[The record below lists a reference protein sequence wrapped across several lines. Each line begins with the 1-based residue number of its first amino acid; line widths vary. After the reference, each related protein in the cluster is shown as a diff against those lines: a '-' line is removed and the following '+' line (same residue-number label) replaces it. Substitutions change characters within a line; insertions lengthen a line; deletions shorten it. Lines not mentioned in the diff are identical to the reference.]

1 METMIKKMICLS
13 LFCLVLIPGVATSGQ
28 GRVQSRE
35 RREQKPRPRAASTR
49 NVAELRQEAD
59 RAREAG
65 KIDAAILLYQQAVAA
80 EPVWIDGWWYLGTLH
95 YEKDQY
101 SQGAAAFQRAIALQP
116 RIGAPW
122 AMLGLCEFRMGEYDR
137 SLASLRQAHRLGTGD
152 NQELGRVMRY
162 HEGQLL
168 LLKGDFETAQ
178 NIFGVLSYDNV
189 MTEDL
194 FLAHGLASL
203 RLARIPSQISPTA
216 RDRQLI
222 RRVGFAEHLYA
233 QKNFGDAQR
242 EFEQLVADYPGQ
254 PGVQY
259 AYGRF
264 MINQRNDET
273 AIAAFHREIETS
285 PSHALARLQIAYIK
299 LRNRE
304 PQDGLRYAREAVNL
318 NPRLSLGHYVLG
330 RTLLETE
337 QVTEAVAELEVARR
351 LSPNEPRIHF
361 VLARAYGRAGRKS
374 EADQARE
381 TFARLNRLA
390 EESAAQGNPRGE
402 VINESLDRPPQ

>member
-1 METMIKKMICLS
+1 MQKVKWVFGGVLVCFG
-13 LFCLVLIPGVATSGQ
+13 LFLVGLGNVPTLAQARQ
-28 GRVQSRE
+28 GRG
-35 RREQKPRPRAASTR
+35 QKPGPRNAPARS
-49 NVAELRQEAD
+49 VAELRREAD
-59 RAREAG
+59 QAREAG
-65 KIDAAILLYQQAVAA
+65 KIEAAILLYQQAVAA
-80 EPVWIDGWWYLGTLH
+80 EPSWIDGWWYLGTLH

-101 SQGAAAFQRAIALQP
+101 SQGAAAFQRAIALRPQ
-116 RIGAPW
+116 IGAPW

-137 SLASLRQAHRLGTGD
+137 ALASLRQAHRFGTGD

-178 NIFGVLSYDNV
+178 SIFGVLSYDNV
-189 MTEDL
+189 TTEDL

-203 RLARIPSQISPTA
+203 RMARIPSQIGPTA

-222 RRVGFAEHLYA
+222 RRAGFAEHLFA
-233 QKNFGDAQR
+233 QKNFGDAQH
-242 EFEQLVADYPGQ
+242 EYEQLVADYPGQ

-264 MINQRNDET
+264 MVNQRNDEA
-273 AIAAFHREIETS
+273 AIAAFEREIQIS

-304 PQDGLRYAREAVNL
+304 PQGGLRYAREAVNL
-318 NPRLSLGHYVLG
+318 NPRLSLGRYVLG

-337 QVTEAVAELEVARR
+337 QVAEAIAELEVGRR

-361 VLARAYGRAGRKS
+361 VLSRAYARAGRKA

-390 EESAAQGNPRGE
+390 EEAAAQGSPRGE
-402 VINESLDRPPQ
+402 VLNESPDRPED